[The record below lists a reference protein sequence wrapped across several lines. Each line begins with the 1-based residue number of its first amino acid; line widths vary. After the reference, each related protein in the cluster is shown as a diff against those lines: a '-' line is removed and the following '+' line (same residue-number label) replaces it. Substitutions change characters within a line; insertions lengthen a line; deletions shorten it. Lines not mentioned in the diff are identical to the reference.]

1 MAQRREPRR
10 PRIVRQRG
18 LAGLLDAAYSQLFR
32 FLLLVLPLR

>member
-1 MAQRREPRR
+1 MAEGRETRR

-18 LAGLLDAAYSQLFR
+18 LAGLVDAVYSQLYR